1 MMMGLWSLWAK
12 WSAVGKSRLFA
23 TCPRQAPRFA
33 GGFFASELSTKSI
46 ALFLVSVRQLVRP
59 WGHQARGRARSAA
72 PIFLGE
78 PERLLGPISPHF
90 ARMGDEMSSNQTE
103 SFVGIDVAKNT
114 LDLRLEP
121 VGESLHVAYDDAG
134 IAAIRKRLLTLS
146 PTLIVMEAT
155 GGLET
160 RLACELAACGL
171 PVAVINPR
179 QARDFAKAT
188 GQLAKTDQVDAA
200 VLAHF
205 ACAIRPPVRVQKDA
219 DTCDLDDLVT
229 RRRQLIAMRV
239 QETLRLGSAESTA
252 LQKNLKKHIAWLDK
266 QITSLDGDLTKRL
279 RTSDAWRTKD
289 DLLQG
294 IPGVGAVTSVTLLA
308 KCPELG
314 QLNRRE
320 IAKLTG
326 VAPLANDSG
335 KHRGKRF
342 VWGGRADVRSV
353 LYMATVSAI
362 RCNPAIKTFAD
373 RLKQA
378 GKPAK
383 VVIVACMRKLLTI
396 MNAMVKNN
404 APWTAKT
411 A

>member
-1 MMMGLWSLWAK
+1 MN
-12 WSAVGKSRLFA
+12 
-23 TCPRQAPRFA
+23 
-33 GGFFASELSTKSI
+33 
-46 ALFLVSVRQLVRP
+46 
-59 WGHQARGRARSAA
+59 
-72 PIFLGE
+72 
-78 PERLLGPISPHF
+78 
-90 ARMGDEMSSNQTE
+90 SNQIE

-114 LDLRLEP
+114 LDIRLEP
-121 VGESLHVAYDDAG
+121 AGESLHVAYDDAG
-134 IAAIRKRLLTLS
+134 MAEIRRRLIALA

-155 GGLET
+155 GGLES

-188 GQLAKTDQVDAA
+188 GQLAKTDRVDAA
-200 VLAHF
+200 VLCAF
-205 ACAIRPPVRVQKDA
+205 ARAIRPAVRALKDA
-219 DTCDLDDLVT
+219 DTRDLDDLVT

-239 QETLRLGSAESTA
+239 QETLRLGSAESRA
-252 LQKNLKKHIAWLDK
+252 LQKNLKKHITWLDK
-266 QITSLDGDLTKRL
+266 QIADLDGDLTKRL
-279 RTSDAWRTKD
+279 RASDVWRAKD
-289 DLLQG
+289 DLLQS
-294 IPGVGAVTSVTLLA
+294 IPGVGKVTTVTLLA

-320 IAKLTG
+320 IAKLSG

-342 VWGGRADVRSV
+342 VWGGRADVRAV
-353 LYMATVSAI
+353 LYMAAVSAI
-362 RCNPAIKTFAD
+362 RCNPAIKAFAD
-373 RLKQA
+373 RLKHA

>member
-1 MMMGLWSLWAK
+1 MN
-12 WSAVGKSRLFA
+12 
-23 TCPRQAPRFA
+23 
-33 GGFFASELSTKSI
+33 
-46 ALFLVSVRQLVRP
+46 
-59 WGHQARGRARSAA
+59 
-72 PIFLGE
+72 
-78 PERLLGPISPHF
+78 
-90 ARMGDEMSSNQTE
+90 SNQME

-121 VGESLHVAYDDAG
+121 FGESLHVAYDDAG
-134 IAAIRKRLLTLS
+134 IAEIRKSLLALS

-188 GQLAKTDQVDAA
+188 GQLAKTDRVDAA
-200 VLAHF
+200 VLCAF
-205 ACAIRPPVRVQKDA
+205 ARAIRPAVRVLKDV
-219 DTCDLDDLVT
+219 DTRDLDDMVS

-239 QETLRLGSAESTA
+239 QETLRLGSAESKA
-252 LQKNLKKHIAWLDK
+252 LQKSLKKHMVWLDK
-266 QITSLDGDLTKRL
+266 QIAGLDGDLTKRL
-279 RTSDAWRTKD
+279 RASDAWRAKD
-289 DLLQG
+289 NLLQG
-294 IPGVGAVTSVTLLA
+294 IPSVGAVTSVTLLA

-342 VWGGRADVRSV
+342 IWGGRADVRTV

-362 RCNPAIKTFAD
+362 RCNPAIKAFAD

>member
-1 MMMGLWSLWAK
+1 
-12 WSAVGKSRLFA
+12 
-23 TCPRQAPRFA
+23 
-33 GGFFASELSTKSI
+33 
-46 ALFLVSVRQLVRP
+46 
-59 WGHQARGRARSAA
+59 
-72 PIFLGE
+72 
-78 PERLLGPISPHF
+78 
-90 ARMGDEMSSNQTE
+90 
-103 SFVGIDVAKNT
+103 
-114 LDLRLEP
+114 
-121 VGESLHVAYDDAG
+121 
-134 IAAIRKRLLTLS
+134 
-146 PTLIVMEAT
+146 
-155 GGLET
+155 
-160 RLACELAACGL
+160 
-171 PVAVINPR
+171 
-179 QARDFAKAT
+179 
-188 GQLAKTDQVDAA
+188 
-200 VLAHF
+200 
-205 ACAIRPPVRVQKDA
+205 
-219 DTCDLDDLVT
+219 
-229 RRRQLIAMRV
+229 MRV
-239 QETLRLGSAESTA
+239 QETLRLGSAESKA

-326 VAPLANDSG
+326 VAPLSNDSG

-342 VWGGRADVRSV
+342 VWGGRADVRAV
-353 LYMATVSAI
+353 LYMAAVSAI
-362 RCNPAIKTFAD
+362 RCNPAIKAFAD

-396 MNAMVKNN
+396 MNAMLKNN